1 MFLLVVCVCVCHS
14 ILLIMRIKVNNGL
27 GSNSYKFGTS
37 NLNIY
42 SIFKLLATVLSVFLC
57 ALVLITD
64 TGYFTQS
71 WVFLRDYTT
80 HVVLQT
86 RKAAAWL
93 TGNQPLSEAG
103 YQHIAI
109 MTLPWASWFYLFF
122 VIVHDNVLGE
132 KSPTTVNLVIM
143 FGLHYQAKHIYN

>member
-1 MFLLVVCVCVCHS
+1 
-14 ILLIMRIKVNNGL
+14 MRIKVNIGL
-27 GSNSYKFGTS
+27 GCNSFKVGTS

-42 SIFKLLATVLSVFLC
+42 SIFKLLATVLTVFLC

-86 RKAAAWL
+86 KKEAAYL
-93 TGNQPLSEAG
+93 TENQPLSEAG

-109 MTLPWASWFYLFF
+109 MTLPWATLFYQFF
-122 VIVHDNVLGE
+122 CYI
-132 KSPTTVNLVIM
+132 S
-143 FGLHYQAKHIYN
+143 